1 MEKNKLLKPL
11 KRGTLQFIFSLC
23 NMSQNSVI
31 RGARE
36 VRLVSNISRF
46 LRAPVTKSGA
56 HAASKGDSGGD
67 NPPPTDT
74 SVRSLWV
81 TCIQVQ
87 ISSSSSRRPAMSARH
102 TNRWLEFS
110 RSTQAADARVCIIM
124 HDALFAIE
132 ITGGGEGLVVQLSC
146 QMLAESGKKTKQNT
160 AI

>member
-1 MEKNKLLKPL
+1 
-11 KRGTLQFIFSLC
+11 
-23 NMSQNSVI
+23 MSQNSVI

-87 ISSSSSRRPAMSARH
+87 ISSSSSRRPAVSARH
-102 TNRWLEFS
+102 TNRWLGFS
-110 RSTQAADARVCIIM
+110 RSTQAADARVYNNARRSLCNRNNQ
-124 HDALFAIE
+124 
-132 ITGGGEGLVVQLSC
+132 GGGVGGAVELPNVGRIRKENKTEHCGLDLQRDSC
-146 QMLAESGKKTKQNT
+146 KRKTF
-160 AI
+160 I